1 MLIACGG
8 TGISDEGI
16 SSSSILISVLMPST
30 ETTVVVLVAFVKL
43 SVVAGDDKDDGGGFV
58 VIAVAVAIDAA
69 AVVVIVDMPL
79 LLLLVDADGV
89 ATADDVVSVVVLVLE
104 SQFAKFVLNSDGVV
118 VAFIDDVLDVGIV
131 SPPAVVAVL
140 ADILEAA
147 LLDSLDVS
155 PPPLDSGFLS
165 LLIIAAVDIASVDDD
180 VMEELVAAAAAEG
193 STVEANALLFIT
205 VEGGTRFSLVSMAS
219 VSVLMAGKPDNVAD
233 DVVVA
238 VAAAVV
244 DVKDVAPVDA
254 AADVQEE

>member
-1 MLIACGG
+1 MVAL
-8 TGISDEGI
+8 
-16 SSSSILISVLMPST
+16 
-30 ETTVVVLVAFVKL
+30 LVAFVKL

-89 ATADDVVSVVVLVLE
+89 ATADDVVSVVVLVFE

-131 SPPAVVAVL
+131 SPPVVVA
-140 ADILEAA
+140 DIFEAA

-155 PPPLDSGFLS
+155 PPPPLDSGFLS